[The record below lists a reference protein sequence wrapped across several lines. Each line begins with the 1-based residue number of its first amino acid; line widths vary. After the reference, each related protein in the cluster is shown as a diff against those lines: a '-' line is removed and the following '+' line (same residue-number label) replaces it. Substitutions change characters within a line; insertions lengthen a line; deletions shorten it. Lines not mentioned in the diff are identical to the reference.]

1 MAAGADITVAQVR
14 DTGTT
19 ARVIADRRRRVA
31 GVTGAAI
38 MVETAEGIA
47 GTMAAV
53 KVDNRQAIRRAAGH
67 RRLAVHKEAGRRRQV
82 ILDSR
87 HSR

>member
-1 MAAGADITVAQVR
+1 
-14 DTGTT
+14 
-19 ARVIADRRRRVA
+19 
-31 GVTGAAI
+31 